1 MHITMD
7 QIVQVG
13 GWITAFISIDA
24 IIKQVALKQGNT
36 KLVTWCD
43 LIANDLNE
51 VLLVI
56 QAIPSLFNK
65 STPTTGP
72 VEAPKTGA

>member
-1 MHITMD
+1 MNIDLHT
-7 QIVQVG
+7 IVKIGEIVS
-13 GWITAFISIDA
+13 AVISIDA

-36 KLVTWCD
+36 KLVTLCD

-51 VLLVI
+51 VLLVL

-65 STPTTGP
+65 PTAP
-72 VEAPKTGA
+72 VAPTQGVTL